1 MELPYI
7 LLLLCHNRNQ
17 VYANIMHTLVEKY
30 NWVSWPVKIMT
41 SHFNNVL
48 LVD

>member
-7 LLLLCHNRNQ
+7 FILCNNRH
-17 VYANIMHTLVEKY
+17 YANIMHTLVEKY
-30 NWVSWPVKIMT
+30 TWVSWLAKIMA
-41 SHFNNVL
+41 SPFNNVL